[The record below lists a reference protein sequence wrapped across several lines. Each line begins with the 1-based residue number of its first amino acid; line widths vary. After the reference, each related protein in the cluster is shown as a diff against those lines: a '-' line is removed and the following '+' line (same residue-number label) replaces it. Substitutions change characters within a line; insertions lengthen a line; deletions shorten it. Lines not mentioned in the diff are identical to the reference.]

1 MPSPATLIAPVRH
14 LSPVPDTPEKLKG
27 FVGGQ
32 NVVITVEQPYQPHA
46 QSEALLSALRDNRS
60 RVIDIFRRLDKDLS
74 GAVDRTE
81 WRQIIVFV
89 SKERRDSGEFD
100 STSIDATF
108 DLLDADGSGSL
119 DLHELDHLL
128 RAGFETVLARKLQ
141 KGAAGEIVLEAKNA
155 IELRAGPGTMHRPGT
170 YSGGGHSAAGGTATA
185 HQRDLR
191 SGSYEVIKEGQRII
205 ANAHT
210 IEAHLDLDADGDGQ
224 ISDDELAAAAKVLRT
239 ALSENAVR
247 VIDLFRDWDVNGD
260 GAVSFKEF
268 VMGVTLLGF
277 PGDRA
282 AAMLFR
288 EWDSDGSGSLQVLAC

>member
-239 ALSENAVR
+239 ALS
-247 VIDLFRDWDVNGD
+247 
-260 GAVSFKEF
+260 
-268 VMGVTLLGF
+268 TL
-277 PGDRA
+277 
-282 AAMLFR
+282 MT
-288 EWDSDGSGSLQVLAC
+288 SDCH

>member
-239 ALSENAVR
+239 IFSDR
-247 VIDLFRDWDVNGD
+247 RRDLAWPLPLGSQRPCIYWSVNWF
-260 GAVSFKEF
+260 VSF
-268 VMGVTLLGF
+268 V
-277 PGDRA
+277 
-282 AAMLFR
+282 
-288 EWDSDGSGSLQVLAC
+288 